1 MSKIQRYDVLAY
13 DVMDGQECSP
23 YAEEAKSEDG
33 HWMEAEIGIELEEE
47 VTRLEEEN
55 RVLVM
60 EVEEAKDRAKDLEI
74 QFQCLEEQNTEL
86 VITNKQ
92 LMEKILIIGG
102 IMDTMVEQLG
112 EAQKENE
119 FLSLAQKN
127 KLTNRQA
134 EVLRSLKAGMTVEE
148 IAEAMGIKKGS
159 VVWHKNKLF
168 RKLGVGTTG
177 EAVTMVAEK
186 EM

>member
-1 MSKIQRYDVLAY
+1 MYLRYE
-13 DVMDGQECSP
+13 MDADRVKRIE
-23 YAEEAKSEDG
+23 
-33 HWMEAEIGIELEEE
+33 ELEQ
-47 VTRLEEEN
+47 EN
-55 RVLVM
+55 
-60 EVEEAKDRAKDLEI
+60 A
-74 QFQCLEEQNTEL
+74 EL
-86 VITNKQ
+86 MIANKQ

-119 FLSLAQKN
+119 FLSLAQKS

-134 EVLRSLKAGMTVEE
+134 EVLRSLKDGMTVEG
-148 IAEAMGIKKGS
+148 IAEAMGIEKGS

-168 RKLGVGTTG
+168 KKLGVGTTG
-177 EAVTMVAEK
+177 EAVKMVK